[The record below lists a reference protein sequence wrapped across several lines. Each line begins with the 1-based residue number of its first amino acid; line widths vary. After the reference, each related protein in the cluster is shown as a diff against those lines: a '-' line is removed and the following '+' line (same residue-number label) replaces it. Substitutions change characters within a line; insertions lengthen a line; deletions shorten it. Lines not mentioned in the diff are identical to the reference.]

1 MIAVLSFI
9 LMMVV
14 ISLMSY
20 AWDKIRKDPMG
31 VVLFV
36 VLFVWALIYLALI
49 AGGIWVEVWAIPHRS
64 WVISVLVGIVLLCLF
79 GVGIRQLSGIRSID
93 KPVPCPQCKRT
104 ETLDL
109 GWRPE
114 TNEYFSFCK
123 VCGWYGNFWKR
134 PHR

>member
-31 VVLFV
+31 VVLL
-36 VLFVWALIYLALI
+36 VLALIYLALI

-64 WVISVLVGIVLLCLF
+64 WVISVLVGIVLLWLF

-93 KPVPCPQCKRT
+93 KPVQCPQCKRT

-134 PHR
+134 SHR